1 METIE
6 KQKTFRHCLLYY
18 LDCSYRQY
26 ETLKYGYFLDWCEQ
40 VNREKRIV
48 KRLEDLTGNDYLNNW
63 FDDQWY
69 YLVECSIERYYGK
82 ALREGIFDK
91 ADVELM
97 ITLSVD
103 DIFRVYPKTI
113 LQLIEKSEKRKIT
126 VDETAIYGS
135 AKA

>member
-6 KQKTFRHCLLYY
+6 KQKRFRHCLLYY

-26 ETLKYGYFLDWCEQ
+26 EALKYAYFLTWCEQ

-69 YLVECSIERYYGK
+69 FLVECSIERYYGK
-82 ALREGIFDK
+82 ALREGVFNK

-97 ITLSVD
+97 IELFVE
-103 DIFRVYPKTI
+103 DIFKIYPKTI
-113 LQLIEKSEKRKIT
+113 LQLIKSEKRKII
-126 VDETAIYGS
+126 A
-135 AKA
+135 

>member
-1 METIE
+1 MGTIE

-26 ETLKYGYFLDWCEQ
+26 EALKYGYFLTWCEQ

-69 YLVECSIERYYGK
+69 YLVECSIERYYGN
-82 ALREGIFDK
+82 ALRKGIFDK

-135 AKA
+135 TEA

>member
-1 METIE
+1 MGTIE

-26 ETLKYGYFLDWCEQ
+26 EALKDGYFLTGCEQ

-69 YLVECSIERYYGK
+69 YLVECSIERYYGN

-91 ADVELM
+91 ADIELM
-97 ITLSVD
+97 IELFVE
-103 DIFRVYPKTI
+103 DIFKIYPKTI
-113 LQLIEKSEKRKIT
+113 LQLIKSEERKII
-126 VDETAIYGS
+126 VQ
-135 AKA
+135 